1 MVVSMTGFG
10 RAKVESEQH
19 VVTVEVKSVNHRFC
33 ELTIRTPKQLVKIED
48 KLKKRMSEYIK
59 RGKVDAFLTI
69 SGEGLVHRNIQVDWR
84 LAEDYYRTLHTLK
97 EKFSLENEV
106 TIQDLLKD
114 AEIIS
119 VEETEEDNDQLE
131 HLVLQAFTKALVDL
145 KEMRNAEGEKLKEDL
160 LSHISLFRKTLASI
174 NEHVPD
180 VLKQYRERLE
190 KKIKDFAGDNADE
203 SRILTEVAIFADK
216 SDISEE
222 ITRLESHLTQFTAS
236 ISQEEPVGRKLDF
249 IIQEMNREVNTIGSK
264 ANDAAIASLVVEM
277 KTCLEKMREQV
288 QNVE

>member
-10 RAKVESEQH
+10 RATVESEQH

-48 KLKKRMSEYIK
+48 KLKKKMSEYIK
-59 RGKVDAFLTI
+59 RGKVDAFITI
-69 SGEGLVHRNIQVDWR
+69 TGEGLVHRNLKVDWQ
-84 LAEDYYRTLHTLK
+84 LAEDYFRTLQTLK
-97 EKFSLENEV
+97 EKFALE
-106 TIQDLLKD
+106 TDIAMQDLLKD
-114 AEIIS
+114 AEFIS
-119 VEETEEDNDQLE
+119 IEETEEENEQVQ
-131 HLVLQAFTKALVDL
+131 HLVEKAFIKALADL
-145 KEMRNAEGEKLKEDL
+145 TAMRKAEGAKLQEDL
-160 LSHISLFRKTLASI
+160 LSHINLFRDTLSSI
-174 NEHVPD
+174 KEHVPA
-180 VLKQYRERLE
+180 VLKQYRARLE
-190 KKIKDFAGDNADE
+190 RKIKDLAGENADE
-203 SRILTEVAIFADK
+203 SRILTEIAIFADK

-236 ISQEEPVGRKLDF
+236 IKLGVPIGRKLDF

-264 ANDAAIASLVVEM
+264 ANDAAIAEFVVEM